1 VITRYKTEL
10 LLVCAGIFLLAVLFV
25 SQKVIIGSN
34 GYSALSVPF
43 DDVYIHCRY
52 AANLLAGNGYSFNP
66 PQQVTAD
73 TSPLWVLLIAAGGVF
88 TSHLDIVAIILSSLA
103 WLLIGPAV
111 YRVAK
116 YVFEFEER
124 WAIATGVLILLNAR
138 LLAMGPSGMETTL
151 AALLTLIAVEMHLRS
166 RMQGKVRVREAI
178 VVGLAIAVRPELYLL
193 AALAALDWIVLLF
206 SKRVSITGVL
216 IFGLTLSAFFAIVLS
231 LPYSIEGKLL
241 YHSSIVQGAQV
252 RTEPDFFYMFR
263 SFAIMLESYWY
274 FALLFFINSY
284 KLWLPKWRA
293 RYAVPLLLI
302 VLLPVIQGFISP
314 QYRHF
319 GRYIFPLLPLVA
331 LAAGAFLRRTLRSE
345 LEYTSDALEKNIRLH
360 GWRIF
365 PADGQFAICI
375 VIGLI
380 ILFIGVYRWTLYY
393 AEGSSN
399 INDQHLAIASWVNTN
414 ATPSDVIAADDVGA
428 VGFFTKKSIIDLTGL
443 VTPELYPI
451 QTDQRLVWKAARDK
465 GANLFIIYT
474 RLNPTFYQ
482 YAKDSLELVKEFRI
496 TKRLITS
503 ADTVLSIFRVKGMTY
518 ATR

>member
-1 VITRYKTEL
+1 MIARYKTEL
-10 LLVCAGIFLLAVLFV
+10 LLIGAGIILLAVLFITQNV
-25 SQKVIIGSN
+25 VIGSN
-34 GYSALSVPF
+34 GYSAISVPF

-52 AANLLAGNGYSFNP
+52 AENLLAGNGYSFNP
-66 PQQVTAD
+66 PHQVTAD
-73 TSPLWVLLIAAGGVF
+73 TSPLWVLLIAAGGLF
-88 TSHLDIVAIILSSLA
+88 TSHLEIVAIILSSLA
-103 WLLIGPAV
+103 WLLIAPGV
-111 YRVAK
+111 YRIAK

-138 LLAMGPSGMETTL
+138 LLAMAPSGMETTL
-151 AALLTLIAVEMHLRS
+151 AALLTLMAIEMHLRS
-166 RMQGKVRVREAI
+166 RTQQKIRFREAI
-178 VVGLAIAVRPELYLL
+178 VLGLAVGVRPELYLL
-193 AALAALDWIVLLF
+193 AALSVIDWTIMLFRKQVSYKGIVGF
-206 SKRVSITGVL
+206 DL
-216 IFGLTLSAFFAIVLS
+216 ILAVFFLAVLS
-231 LPYSIEGKLL
+231 LPYTIEGKLL

-263 SFAIMLESYWY
+263 SFAILLESYWY

-319 GRYIFPLLPLVA
+319 GRYIFPLLPIVA
-331 LAAGAFLRRTLRSE
+331 LAVGAFLRRTLRSE

-399 INDQHLAIASWVNTN
+399 INDQQLAIASWVNTN
-414 ATPSDVIAADDVGA
+414 TTSSDIIAADDVGA
-428 VGFFTKKSIIDLTGL
+428 LGFFAKKTIIDLTGL
-443 VTPELYPI
+443 VTPELYPL
-451 QTDQRLVWKAARDK
+451 QTDQRAVWKAARDK

-496 TKRLITS
+496 SKRLITS
-503 ADTVLSIFRVKGMTY
+503 ADTVMSIFRVKGTTY